1 MRDRLLTAGMGAVT
15 AFCLAFGG
23 TACLITGMS
32 LEVSLR
38 VLALWCAV
46 WALVGAGLVVWR
58 LTPLLL
64 AGMAVAGAAA
74 WFYGELSAQAEM
86 LLYTVTDF
94 YHMAYGVGPFYFGAQ
109 PPAANTPYDL
119 ALFLLC
125 AALTV
130 AGVVAACRGKAAN
143 WAATLC
149 LLPLG
154 ACLVVTDT
162 VPALWALFLLLL
174 GFLLLILPQS
184 VRRGNPVQGGR
195 LAAMLA
201 LPLALALGILFLAV
215 PQEGYQRQDLGVQ
228 VFSQL
233 RRLARTLAKELR
245 PDLGNVTVPVSPGLE
260 DLEEMDLSLPRLAG
274 NRSGLILTVTAP
286 QSGPVY
292 LRGASYDIYSGTSW
306 RCSGDNQWESLW
318 PAGGEPL
325 GNVTVQSYR
334 AEPLLYFPYYIARA
348 GWTQELSQG
357 KIPNTENLTYYSFPV
372 FQGPEASV
380 QVRNPPGQGSTLL
393 SLPDETRQWAET
405 LLDQIGVE
413 RQSDGYTLDTVRKI
427 ASYVRNSARYD
438 LNTPAMPK
446 EETDFARWFLTE
458 SDTGY
463 CVHYATAATVLL
475 RAAGVPA
482 RFVTG
487 FMAPVQAGRETVV
500 RGGNAHAWVEYY
512 NGSGWAVLEC
522 TAAIE
527 GLPLPTEAETQ
538 STETSTSRPTDRPSD
553 PSEFSEPSDPFA
565 SSEPTDPS
573 EPQNTQVPGGAGQPG
588 GNDPAGKPFPWAP
601 VLSWVL
607 GIGLAI
613 GAVWGQWKLR
623 LLLRARR
630 FAAGD
635 TNRQA
640 LCRWRYHV
648 YLCRLLGQKPNRGL
662 RALAQKAKYSNHT
675 LSPEEL
681 AKFDLILGE
690 NVAVFQKKP
699 LILQVFYRLIFAI
712 W

>member
-1 MRDRLLTAGMGAVT
+1 MRDRLLTAGTGAVT

-32 LEVSLR
+32 LDLSLG
-38 VLALWCAV
+38 VLALWCAA

-64 AGMAVAGAAA
+64 AGFAVAGTAA
-74 WFYGELSAQAEM
+74 WFYGNLLAQTEM

-94 YHMAYGVGPFYFGAQ
+94 YHMAYGLGPFYFGSQ
-109 PPAANTPYDL
+109 PPAPNTPYGL
-119 ALFLLC
+119 ALYLLC
-125 AALTV
+125 AALTA
-130 AGVVAACRGKAAN
+130 AGVLAACKGKGAS
-143 WAATLC
+143 WSATLC

-162 VPALWALFLLLL
+162 VPAVWALFLLLL
-174 GFLLLILPQS
+174 GFLLLILPQA
-184 VRRGNPVQGGR
+184 VRRGNPVQGSR
-195 LAAMLA
+195 LTAMLA
-201 LPLALALGILFLAV
+201 LPLALALGILLLAV
-215 PQEGYQRQDLGVQ
+215 PQEGYQRQDFSVQ
-228 VFSQL
+228 VFSQIKQ
-233 RRLARTLAKELR
+233 LAKNLIKELR

-260 DLEEMDLSLPRLAG
+260 DLEEMDLSLPMLAG

-292 LRGASYDIYSGTSW
+292 LRGASFDIYSGTSW
-306 RCSGDNQWESLW
+306 RCSGDEQWESLW
-318 PAGGEPL
+318 PTGGEPL
-325 GNVTVQSYR
+325 GDVTVQSYQ

-348 GWTQELSQG
+348 GWTRELTQG
-357 KIPNTENLTYYSFPV
+357 KIPNTENLTNYSFPV
-372 FQGPEASV
+372 FQGPEASA
-380 QVRNPPGQGSTLL
+380 QVRNPPGRGSVLL
-393 SLPDETRQWAET
+393 SLPDETREWAEA

-413 RQSDGYTLDTVRKI
+413 RLSDGYTLETVRKI

-438 LNTPAMPK
+438 LGTPAMPK
-446 EETDFARWFLTE
+446 EETDFARWFLME

-487 FMAPVQAGRETVV
+487 FMVPVQGGRETVV
-500 RGGNAHAWVEYY
+500 RGRDAHAWVEYY
-512 NGSGWAVLEC
+512 NGSCWAVLEC

-527 GLPLPTEAETQ
+527 GVPLPTE
-538 STETSTSRPTDRPSD
+538 PTDRPSD
-553 PSEFSEPSDPFA
+553 PSESSEPSDPFN
-565 SSEPTDPS
+565 SSEPSDPS
-573 EPQNTQVPGGAGQPG
+573 GPQNTQSPNEASQPG
-588 GNDPAGKPFPWAP
+588 GNVPARPPFPWAT

-607 GIGLAI
+607 GIGLTA

-623 LLLRARR
+623 LLLRVRR
-630 FAAGD
+630 FAAGSA
-635 TNRQA
+635 NRQA

-648 YLCRLLGQKPNRGL
+648 YLCRLLRQKPDKSL

-681 AKFDLILGE
+681 AEFDRVLAE
-690 NVAVFQKKP
+690 NVAVFQKKSP
-699 LILQVFYRLIFAI
+699 VAQVFYRLIFAI

>member
-32 LEVSLR
+32 LEVSLGN
-38 VLALWCAV
+38 LALWCAA

-64 AGMAVAGAAA
+64 AGAAVAGVAA
-74 WFYGELSAQAEM
+74 WFYGDLLAQAEM
-86 LLYTVTDF
+86 LAYTVTDF
-94 YHMAYGVGPFYFGAQ
+94 YHLAYGLGPLYFGTQ
-109 PPAANTPYDL
+109 PPAPNTPYDL
-119 ALFLLC
+119 ALYLLC
-125 AALTV
+125 AVLTV
-130 AGVVAACRGKAAN
+130 AGVVAACRGKVAS

-162 VPALWALFLLLL
+162 VPAVWALFLLLL

-184 VRRGNPVQGGR
+184 VRRGDPVQGGR

-215 PQEGYQRQDLGVQ
+215 PQEGYQRQDFSAQ
-228 VFSQL
+228 ISSQL
-233 RRLARTLAKELR
+233 KQLSKTLMEKLR
-245 PDLGNVTVPVSPGLE
+245 PDVGNVTLPVSPGLE
-260 DLEEMDLSLPRLAG
+260 DLEEMDLSLPMLTG

-292 LRGASYDIYSGTSW
+292 LRGASYDVYSGTSW
-306 RCSGDNQWESLW
+306 RYSGDEQWESLW

-348 GWTQELSQG
+348 GWTQELIQG
-357 KIPNTENLTYYSFPV
+357 KIPNTDDLTHYSFPV
-372 FQGPEASV
+372 FQGPEASAQV
-380 QVRNPPGQGSTLL
+380 QNPPGQGSALL
-393 SLPDETRQWAET
+393 ALPDETRQWAEA
-405 LLDQIGVE
+405 LLEEIGVE
-413 RQSDGYTLDTVRKI
+413 RQSDGYTLETVRKI

-438 LNTPAMPK
+438 LNTPAMPE
-446 EETDFARWFLTE
+446 EETDFARWFLME

-487 FMAPVQAGRETVV
+487 FMVSVQGGREAVV
-500 RGGNAHAWVEYY
+500 RGRDAHAWVEYY
-512 NGSGWAVLEC
+512 NGSCWAVLEC
-522 TAAIE
+522 TAAVE
-527 GLPLPTEAETQ
+527 GVPLPTEPETQ
-538 STETSTSRPTDRPSD
+538 STESSPSQATERPSD
-553 PSEFSEPSDPFA
+553 PSESSESADPFESSEPSDT
-565 SSEPTDPS
+565 SG
-573 EPQNTQVPGGAGQPG
+573 PQNTSAPNDATRPG
-588 GNDPAGKPFPWAP
+588 GNAPAGKPFPWAAI
-601 VLSWVL
+601 LSWVL
-607 GIGLAI
+607 GIGLAA

-635 TNRQA
+635 ANRQA

-648 YLCRLLGQKPNRGL
+648 YLCRLLRQKPDKDL
-662 RALAQKAKYSNHT
+662 RVLAQKAKYSNHT
-675 LSPEEL
+675 LSSEEL
-681 AKFDLILGE
+681 AEFDLVLSE
-690 NVAVFQKKP
+690 NVAVFQKKSP
-699 LILQVFYRLIFAI
+699 ISQVFYRLVFAI

>member
-1 MRDRLLTAGMGAVT
+1 MRDRLLTAGTGVVT

-32 LEVSLR
+32 LDLSLG

-64 AGMAVAGAAA
+64 AGFAAAGAAA
-74 WFYGELSAQAEM
+74 WFYGNLLAQAEM

-94 YHMAYGVGPFYFGAQ
+94 YHMAYGIGPFYFGAS
-109 PPAANTPYDL
+109 PPAANMTYDL
-119 ALFLLC
+119 ALYLLC
-125 AALTV
+125 ATLTV

-143 WAATLC
+143 WAAALC

-154 ACLVVTDT
+154 ACMVVTDT
-162 VPALWALFLLLL
+162 IPALWALFLLLL

-184 VRRGNPVQGGR
+184 VRRGNPVQGSR
-195 LAAMLA
+195 LTAMLA

-215 PQEGYQRQDLGVQ
+215 PQEGYQRQDLNAQ
-228 VFSQL
+228 VLAPLKQL
-233 RRLARTLAKELR
+233 AKNLIKELR

-260 DLEEMDLSLPRLAG
+260 DQEELDLSLPMLAG

-286 QSGPVY
+286 QSGSVY
-292 LRGASYDIYSGTSW
+292 LRGSSFDVYSGTSW
-306 RCSGDNQWESLW
+306 QCSGDDQWESLW
-318 PAGGEPL
+318 PTSGESL
-325 GNVTVQSYR
+325 GDMTIQSYR
-334 AEPLLYFPYYIARA
+334 TESLLYFPYYVARA
-348 GWTQELSQG
+348 GWTREFSQG
-357 KIPNTENLTYYSFPV
+357 KIPNTENLTSYSFPM
-372 FQGPEASV
+372 FQGPEASA

-413 RQSDGYTLDTVRKI
+413 RLPDGYTLETVRRI
-427 ASYVRNSARYD
+427 ANYVRNSARYD
-438 LNTPAMPK
+438 LGTPAMPK

-487 FMAPVQAGRETVV
+487 FMVPVQAGQEIVV

-512 NGSGWAVLEC
+512 NGSCWAVLEC
-522 TAAIE
+522 TAAVE
-527 GLPLPTEAETQ
+527 GVPLPPEPETQ
-538 STETSTSRPTDRPSD
+538 STESSPSQVTEQSSD
-553 PSEFSEPSDPFA
+553 PSESSESSAPSDPFA
-565 SSEPTDPS
+565 SSEPSD
-573 EPQNTQVPGGAGQPG
+573 PQNTQGSSGAARPD
-588 GNDPAGKPFPWAP
+588 GNAPAGTSFPWAT

-607 GIGLAI
+607 GIGLAV

-623 LLLRARR
+623 LLLRARQ

-635 TNRQA
+635 ANRQA

-648 YLCRLLGQKPNRGL
+648 YLCRLLRQKPDKDL
-662 RALAQKAKYSNHT
+662 RFLAQKAKYSNHT

-681 AKFDLILGE
+681 AEFDRVLRE
-690 NVAVFQKKP
+690 NVTVFQKKSP
-699 LILQVFYRLIFAI
+699 VSQVFYRLIFAI

>member
-1 MRDRLLTAGMGAVT
+1 MRERLLTAGMGAVT

-32 LEVSLR
+32 LEMSLGI
-38 VLALWCAV
+38 LALWCAV

-64 AGMAVAGAAA
+64 AGATAAGAAA
-74 WFYGELSAQAEM
+74 WFYSDLPIQAEM

-94 YHMAYGVGPFYFGAQ
+94 YHMAYGVGPFYVGGQ

-119 ALFLLC
+119 ALYLLC

-130 AGVVAACRGKAAN
+130 AGVVAACRGKAAS

-162 VPALWALFLLLL
+162 VPATWALFLLLL

-184 VRRGNPVQGGR
+184 VRRGNPVQGSR

-215 PQEGYQRQDLGVQ
+215 PQEGYQRQDLNAQ
-228 VFSQL
+228 VLSPLKQL
-233 RRLARTLAKELR
+233 AKQLIKELR
-245 PDLGNVTVPVSPGLE
+245 PDLGTVTIPVSPGLE
-260 DLEEMDLSLPRLAG
+260 DQEELDLSLPMLAG

-292 LRGASYDIYSGTSW
+292 LRGASYDVYSGASW
-306 RCSGDNQWESLW
+306 RYSGDEQWESLW
-318 PAGGEPL
+318 PAGGESI
-325 GNVTVQSYR
+325 GEVTVQSYR
-334 AEPLLYFPYYIARA
+334 AEPLLYFPYYVAQA
-348 GWTQELSQG
+348 GWTRDLTQG
-357 KIPNTENLTYYSFPV
+357 KMPNTDNLTYYSFPV
-372 FQGPEASV
+372 FQGPEASA
-380 QVRNPPGQGSTLL
+380 QVHNPPGQGSTLL
-393 SLPDETRQWAET
+393 SLPEETRQWAEA
-405 LLDQIGVE
+405 LLEEIGVE
-413 RQSDGYTLDTVRKI
+413 RRSSGYTLETVRKI

-438 LNTPAMPK
+438 LNTPAMPE

-487 FMAPVQAGRETVV
+487 FMAPVQAGQETVV
-500 RGGNAHAWVEYY
+500 RGRDAHAWVEYY
-512 NGSGWAVLEC
+512 NGSCWAVLEC

-527 GLPLPTEAETQ
+527 GAPLPTESETQ
-538 STETSTSRPTDRPSD
+538 ATGSGTAQTTDQPSD
-553 PSEFSEPSDPFA
+553 PSESSAPSEPFASTEPSD
-565 SSEPTDPS
+565 SSR
-573 EPQNTQVPGGAGQPG
+573 PQSTQVPGVPAGPDGNAPG
-588 GNDPAGKPFPWAP
+588 GTPFPWAAI
-601 VLSWVL
+601 LSWVL
-607 GIGLAI
+607 GIGLTV

-630 FAAGD
+630 FAAGNA
-635 TNRQA
+635 NRQA
-640 LCRWRYHV
+640 LCRWRHHV
-648 YLCRLLGQKPNRGL
+648 YLCRLLRQKPDKSL
-662 RALAQKAKYSNHT
+662 RILAQKAKYSNHT

-699 LILQVFYRLIFAI
+699 PVSQIFYRLIFAI

>member
-1 MRDRLLTAGMGAVT
+1 MRDRLLTAGTGAVT

-32 LEVSLR
+32 LDLSLG
-38 VLALWCAV
+38 VLALWCAA

-64 AGMAVAGAAA
+64 AGFAVAGTAA
-74 WFYGELSAQAEM
+74 WFYGNLLAQTEM

-94 YHMAYGVGPFYFGAQ
+94 YHMAYGLGPFYFGSQ
-109 PPAANTPYDL
+109 PPAPNTPYGL
-119 ALFLLC
+119 ALYLLC

-130 AGVVAACRGKAAN
+130 AGVLAACKGKGAS

-162 VPALWALFLLLL
+162 VPAVWALFLLLL
-174 GFLLLILPQS
+174 GFLLLILPQA
-184 VRRGNPVQGGR
+184 VRRGNPVQGSR
-195 LAAMLA
+195 LTAMLA
-201 LPLALALGILFLAV
+201 LPLALALGILLLAV
-215 PQEGYQRQDLGVQ
+215 PQEGYQRQDFSVQ
-228 VFSQL
+228 VFSQIKQ
-233 RRLARTLAKELR
+233 LAKNLIKELR

-260 DLEEMDLSLPRLAG
+260 DLEEMDLSLPMLAG

-292 LRGASYDIYSGTSW
+292 LRGASFDIYSGTSW
-306 RCSGDNQWESLW
+306 RCPGDEQWESLW
-318 PAGGEPL
+318 PTGGEPL
-325 GNVTVQSYR
+325 GDVTVQSYQ

-348 GWTQELSQG
+348 GWTRELTQG
-357 KIPNTENLTYYSFPV
+357 KIPNTENLTNYSFPV
-372 FQGPEASV
+372 FRGPEASA
-380 QVRNPPGQGSTLL
+380 QVRNPPGRGSALL
-393 SLPDETRQWAET
+393 SLPDETREWAEA

-413 RQSDGYTLDTVRKI
+413 RLSDGYTLETVRKI

-438 LNTPAMPK
+438 LGTPAMPK
-446 EETDFARWFLTE
+446 EETDFARWFLME

-487 FMAPVQAGRETVV
+487 FMVPVQGGRETVV
-500 RGGNAHAWVEYY
+500 RGRDAHARVEYY
-512 NGSGWAVLEC
+512 NGSCWAVLEC

-527 GLPLPTEAETQ
+527 GVPLPTEPETQPTEGSTTQ
-538 STETSTSRPTDRPSD
+538 STDRSSD
-553 PSEFSEPSDPFA
+553 PSESSEPSDPFN
-565 SSEPTDPS
+565 SSKPSDPS
-573 EPQNTQVPGGAGQPG
+573 EPQNTQSPNEASRPG
-588 GNDPAGKPFPWAP
+588 GNVPARPPFPWAA

-607 GIGLAI
+607 GIGLTA

-623 LLLRARR
+623 LLLRVRR
-630 FAAGD
+630 FAVGGA
-635 TNRQA
+635 NRQA

-648 YLCRLLGQKPNRGL
+648 YLCRLLRQKPDKSL

-681 AKFDLILGE
+681 AEFDRVLAE
-690 NVAVFQKKP
+690 NVAVFQKKSP
-699 LILQVFYRLIFAI
+699 VSQVFYRLIFAI